1 MTPEETRLRAIPDD
15 LGAYADA
22 VLSVYQYETVGQFY
36 RDLAALLSE
45 VERLRTKSERLAG
58 ALRFY
63 ASTNAWRSSTVYMC
77 GHSGPPQAVLDG
89 GQKALR
95 ALAQEGEG

>member
-1 MTPEETRLRAIPDD
+1 MSPEETRLREALVWAWTGVNVGVVMVSADD
-15 LGAYADA
+15 LSAI
-22 VLSVYQYETVGQFY
+22 
-36 RDLAALLSE
+36 LAE
-45 VERLRTKSERLAG
+45 VERLRTRSERLAG

-89 GQKALR
+89 GQKARR